1 MNNLEKAIKLVEDK
15 ISGCEEII
23 LDLFGGLTSQVTGA
37 INYDVGAEEGIRG
50 DVSQLL
56 EIFPPNSVSEIIAS
70 GPQTFFLEQA
80 AIILKSGGR
89 IYIDANRS
97 NPFARLP
104 DADTLSRIRLRV
116 ILENGNLEPR
126 FANQQFFRQ
135 IPRPDGSYNI
145 PLPTIRTS
153 ILEKEA

>member
-1 MNNLEKAIKLVEDK
+1 LNNLENAIKLVQDK
-15 ISGCEEII
+15 ISDCEEII
-23 LDLFGGLTSQVTGA
+23 LDLFGGLSSQIPGA
-37 INYDVGAEEGIRG
+37 INYDMAAEEGIQG

-70 GPQTFFLEQA
+70 GPQAFFLEQA
-80 AIILKSGGR
+80 AIILKSGGL
-89 IYIDANRS
+89 IYINANRS

-104 DADTLSRIRLRV
+104 DADTLNRLRLRV
-116 ILENGNLEPR
+116 IVENGNLEPR

-135 IPRPDGSYNI
+135 TPRPDSSYNI
-145 PLPTIRTS
+145 PLQTIRTT

>member
-1 MNNLEKAIKLVEDK
+1 LNNLENAIKLVEDK
-15 ISGCEEII
+15 ISECEEII
-23 LDLFGGLTSQVTGA
+23 LDLFGGLTSQVPGA
-37 INYDVGAEEGIRG
+37 INYDIAAEEGIQG

-70 GPQTFFLEQA
+70 GPQAFFLEQA

-89 IYIDANRS
+89 IYINANRS

-104 DADTLSRIRLRV
+104 DADTLNRLRLRV
-116 ILENGNLEPR
+116 IVENGNLEPR

-135 IPRPDGSYNI
+135 TPRPDSSYNI
-145 PLPTIRTS
+145 PLPTIRTT